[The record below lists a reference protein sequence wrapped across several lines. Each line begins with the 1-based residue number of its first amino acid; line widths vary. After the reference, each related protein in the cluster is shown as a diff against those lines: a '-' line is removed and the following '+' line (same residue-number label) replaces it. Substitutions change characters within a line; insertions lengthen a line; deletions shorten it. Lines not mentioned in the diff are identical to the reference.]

1 MPVSFFKLNAKANT
15 KCESIKNYRKSC
27 VAEYCNSIR
36 IIESNL
42 APWKLVRRYVHGGY
56 TIRGQKE
63 KEEEKEKEKEKQK
76 QQQEVL

>member
-1 MPVSFFKLNAKANT
+1 M
-15 KCESIKNYRKSC
+15 
-27 VAEYCNSIR
+27 R

-63 KEEEKEKEKEKQK
+63 KEEEKQKQKQK